1 MLELTKIDLSG
12 LAEALEDHSG
22 MTRWF
27 LDRSSGEVLPY
38 ADDLSEEESEEI
50 DARDLIRLESFSSRD
65 GYQDME
71 DFIALVRDPR
81 ARDPLERAIAGRG
94 AFRRFKDTL
103 FEFPDLREA
112 WFRFHDAR
120 TERRAIEWLR
130 DEELIDENEAARA
143 LAERAEDPVPPS
155 TTGAAGAPP
164 VDAFEVAGDVA
175 RDLAELYGERL
186 RGV

>member
-1 MLELTKIDLSG
+1 MAVLEPGRIELDL
-12 LAEALEDHSG
+12 LCEALEDHSHDAHWWIDPRTG
-22 MTRWF
+22 HVGLEGAGDDETAPDGALF
-27 LDRSSGEVLPY
+27 IDPLPSRESY
-38 ADDLSEEESEEI
+38 GDL
-50 DARDLIRLESFSSRD
+50 
-65 GYQDME
+65 E
-71 DFIALVRDPR
+71 DFIARVRQPR
-81 ARDPLERAIAGRG
+81 AREMLSRAIAGRG

-164 VDAFEVAGDVA
+164 VDAFEV
-175 RDLAELYGERL
+175 
-186 RGV
+186 

>member
-1 MLELTKIDLSG
+1 MTVLDPGQVELDSLC
-12 LAEALEDHSG
+12 EALADHSDEAHWWIDPRTG
-22 MTRWF
+22 HVGVEGVDQDDPAPEGALF
-27 LDRSSGEVLPY
+27 IAPLPPR
-38 ADDLSEEESEEI
+38 ESY
-50 DARDLIRLESFSSRD
+50 RDL
-65 GYQDME
+65 E
-71 DFIALVRDPR
+71 DFIGRVRHTR
-81 ARDPLERAIAGRG
+81 AREMLSRAIAGRG

-112 WFRFHDAR
+112 WFRFHDTR

-164 VDAFEVAGDVA
+164 GDAIEIAGDVA

-186 RGV
+186 RG

>member
-1 MLELTKIDLSG
+1 TGQVEPRAGSLETD
-12 LAEALEDHSG
+12 EADEVESRHLIEIEP
-22 MTRWF
+22 TAP
-27 LDRSSGEVLPY
+27 GESY
-38 ADDLSEEESEEI
+38 
-50 DARDLIRLESFSSRD
+50 
-65 GYQDME
+65 GDME
-71 DFIALVRDPR
+71 DFIARVGDAR
-81 ARDPLERAIAGRG
+81 ARDLLQRAIGGRG

-103 FEFPDLREA
+103 FEFPDLRAA

-120 TERRAIEWLR
+120 MERRAIEWLR

-186 RGV
+186 RG